1 MGGIAFAVQFGLSVN
16 YTALPNASVV
26 ALSPAVLNKRGYSV
40 MVSTAGF
47 EPANLGSIPSTLATH
62 SHAWACDCNGEH
74 LGWRTP
80 RFGFDSRHAL
90 QNQQTITKK
99 EVIN

>member
-16 YTALPNASVV
+16 IATLPNASVV

-47 EPANLGSIPSTLATH
+47 EPANLGSIPSTFATH
-62 SHAWACDCNGEH
+62 SHARACDCNGEH

-80 RFGFDSRHAL
+80 RFGFNSRHAL
-90 QNQQTITKK
+90 QNQQKMTKRK
-99 EVIN
+99 